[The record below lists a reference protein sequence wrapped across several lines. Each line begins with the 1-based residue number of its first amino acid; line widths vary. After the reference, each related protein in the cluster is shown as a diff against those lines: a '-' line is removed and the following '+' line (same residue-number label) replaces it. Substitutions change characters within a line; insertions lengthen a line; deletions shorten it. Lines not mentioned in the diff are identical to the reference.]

1 LDQLVDLLGGEENV
15 AELTGRKGSL
25 VKRGDGKVVYQKRSE
40 GVAQKMVRPYMLGGL
55 NVTFKASQGV

>member
-40 GVAQKMVRPYMLGGL
+40 GVAQKMVRPYMMGDVNVGL
-55 NVTFKASQGV
+55 KAWRG